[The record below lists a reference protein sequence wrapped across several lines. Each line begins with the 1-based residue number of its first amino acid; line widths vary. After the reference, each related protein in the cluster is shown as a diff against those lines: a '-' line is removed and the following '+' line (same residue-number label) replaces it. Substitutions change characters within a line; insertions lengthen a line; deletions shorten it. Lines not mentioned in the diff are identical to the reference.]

1 MFDVLLIKV
10 INIYEYLKSLIY
22 NFFVST
28 KLLINYIDFMYFWV
42 FAMFFFCFIFFFFFF
57 FKFFRLDSFI
67 DSIRLVLFFVEIFM
81 VFFYF
86 LFALIGFK
94 FITKDKSCDDEFVFV
109 TGQ

>member
-28 KLLINYIDFMYFWV
+28 KLLINYIDFM
-42 FAMFFFCFIFFFFFF
+42 FFFFLFFFFFF
-57 FKFFRLDSFI
+57 FIFKFFRLDSFI

-109 TGQ
+109 TGQC